1 MRNDYLLIISIFL
14 IINLAYNKLY
24 SQINY
29 GVKIG
34 LNFDNIGDI
43 KNTSSFKTNI
53 ETASIASAHIGMYAQ
68 LKIVDLYIRPE
79 VQISQN
85 KSNILSLDQIEINK
99 MEIPILIGY
108 NIFGP
113 ISIFTGP
120 IFQNIISIKSKSLNF
135 GNYTKNF
142 TMGLQI
148 GSRIDFGKFGL
159 GFRFERGFTDN
170 EIEILGNNNIDIEA
184 YSDIRPKLWSVS
196 LTYMLSK
203 KKDLE
208 Y

>member
-1 MRNDYLLIISIFL
+1 MKNNYLLIISIFL
-14 IINLAYNKLY
+14 IINTANNKLH
-24 SQINY
+24 SQVTY
-29 GVKIG
+29 GIKIG
-34 LNFDNIGDI
+34 VNFDNIGDI
-43 KNTSSFKTNI
+43 KSTSSLKNQV
-53 ETASIASAHIGMYAQ
+53 ETATIASAHIGMYAQ
-68 LKIVDLYIRPE
+68 LKVVDLYIRPE
-79 VQISQN
+79 LQISQN
-85 KSNILSLDQIEINK
+85 KSDILSLDQIEINK
-99 MEIPILIGY
+99 VEIPILIGY

-135 GNYTKNF
+135 GNYTNNF

-196 LTYMLSK
+196 ITYKLGK

>member
-1 MRNDYLLIISIFL
+1 MKNNYLLVISIFL
-14 IINLAYNKLY
+14 IINLANEKLY

-29 GVKIG
+29 GIKIG
-34 LNFDNIGDI
+34 LNFDNIGEI
-43 KNTSSFKTNI
+43 KSTSSFQNQI

-68 LKIVDLYIRPE
+68 LKIIDLYIRPE
-79 VQISQN
+79 LQISQN

-99 MEIPILIGY
+99 VEIPILVGY

-113 ISIFTGP
+113 ISVFAGP

-135 GNYTKNF
+135 GNYTNNF

-148 GSRIDFGKFGL
+148 GARIDLGKFGL
-159 GFRFERGFTDN
+159 GFRFERGFSDN

-184 YSDIRPKLWSVS
+184 YSDIRPKLWSIS
-196 LTYMLSK
+196 LTYMLGK

>member
-1 MRNDYLLIISIFL
+1 MKNNYLLIICIFL
-14 IINLAYNKLY
+14 VMNSANNKLY
-24 SQINY
+24 GQVNY
-29 GVKIG
+29 GIKIG
-34 LNFDNIGDI
+34 VNFDNIGDI
-43 KNTSSFKTNI
+43 KSNSSFKNQI
-53 ETASIASAHIGMYAQ
+53 ETASIASAHVGMYAQ
-68 LKIVDLYIRPE
+68 LKIIDLYIRPE

-99 MEIPILIGY
+99 VEIPVLIGY
-108 NIFGP
+108 DVFGP
-113 ISIFTGP
+113 ISVFTGP
-120 IFQNIISIKSKSLNF
+120 IFQNIISIKSKSINF
-135 GNYTKNF
+135 GDYTNNF

-170 EIEILGNNNIDIEA
+170 EIEILGNNNVDIEA
-184 YSDIRPKLWSVS
+184 YSDIRPKLWSIS
-196 LTYMLSK
+196 FTYMLGK

>member
-1 MRNDYLLIISIFL
+1 MKIST
-14 IINLAYNKLY
+14 KLFNQQQV
-24 SQINY
+24 SRF
-29 GVKIG
+29 GK
-34 LNFDNIGDI
+34 LNEEIQ
-43 KNTSSFKTNI
+43 S
-53 ETASIASAHIGMYAQ
+53 
-68 LKIVDLYIRPE
+68 L
-79 VQISQN
+79 QN
-85 KSNILSLDQIEINK
+85 KISTGKNIVQASDDPIGAVELSALQQVKERFSQYSKNADNAINTETHPEDLNK
-99 MEIPILIGY
+99 TLTVGY

-135 GNYTKNF
+135 GNYTNNF

>member
-1 MRNDYLLIISIFL
+1 MKNSYLLIISIFL
-14 IINLAYNKLY
+14 IMNPVNNKLY
-24 SQINY
+24 GQINY
-29 GVKIG
+29 GIKIG

-43 KNTSSFKTNI
+43 KSTSSFKNQV
-53 ETASIASAHIGMYAQ
+53 ETASIASAHIGMYAE
-68 LKIVDLYIRPE
+68 LKIIDLYIRPE

-85 KSNILSLDQIEINK
+85 KSNILSSDQIEINK
-99 MEIPILIGY
+99 VEIPILIGY

-113 ISIFTGP
+113 ISVFTGP

-135 GNYTKNF
+135 GNYTNNF

-148 GSRIDFGKFGL
+148 GSRINFGKLGL

-170 EIEILGNNNIDIEA
+170 EIEILGNNNINIEA
-184 YSDIRPKLWSVS
+184 YSDIRPKLWSIS

>member
-1 MRNDYLLIISIFL
+1 MKNNYLLVISIFL
-14 IINLAYNKLY
+14 IINFANEKLY

-29 GVKIG
+29 GLKIG
-34 LNFDNIGDI
+34 LNFDNIGEI
-43 KNTSSFKTNI
+43 KSTSSFQNQI

-68 LKIVDLYIRPE
+68 LKIIDLYIRPE

-99 MEIPILIGY
+99 VEIPILVGY

-113 ISIFTGP
+113 ISVFAGP

-135 GNYTKNF
+135 GNYTNNF

-148 GSRIDFGKFGL
+148 GSRIDFG
-159 GFRFERGFTDN
+159 
-170 EIEILGNNNIDIEA
+170 
-184 YSDIRPKLWSVS
+184 
-196 LTYMLSK
+196 
-203 KKDLE
+203 
-208 Y
+208 

>member
-1 MRNDYLLIISIFL
+1 MKNSYLLIISIFL
-14 IINLAYNKLY
+14 IMNPVNNKLY
-24 SQINY
+24 GQINY
-29 GVKIG
+29 GIKIG

-43 KNTSSFKTNI
+43 KSTSSFKNQV
-53 ETASIASAHIGMYAQ
+53 ETASIASAHIGMYAE
-68 LKIVDLYIRPE
+68 LKIIDLYIRPE

-85 KSNILSLDQIEINK
+85 KSNILSSDQIEINK
-99 MEIPILIGY
+99 VEIPILIGY

-113 ISIFTGP
+113 ISVFTGP

-135 GNYTKNF
+135 GNYTNNF

-148 GSRIDFGKFGL
+148 GSRINFGKFGL

-170 EIEILGNNNIDIEA
+170 EIEILGNNNINIEA
-184 YSDIRPKLWSVS
+184 YSDIRPKLWSIS